1 MFRPTGLGIPV
12 PVKALAIFTV
22 CTVCGLFFSVGLWAE
37 AIDTSKP
44 YVASVHS
51 SENALGLEDE
61 IGVAVINAG
70 QFLDEAR
77 KQDKHILLFIDGMQ
91 LKGIYPDTYSI
102 DRDKG
107 ELHFFVDHSEEPIAL
122 WDHLMLSRESRN
134 FFSRRVAISVGLE
147 DQDPIPTLVKDKNSF
162 KLIMVRKRWFYISV
176 VALLVLLGL
185 FIFLVIETDML
196 RDIGPNP
203 PHGGRKPYS
212 LAKTQMAIWLFTI
225 MSSWLLLYVLKHSFD
240 TINESLVILM
250 GISSG
255 AGIGAATID
264 SNRKAI
270 IKRSKGFIKD
280 ILSDSNGIS
289 FHRFQVFA
297 WTIVMV
303 LVFIRQVASYLVM
316 PEFSGALL
324 TLMGI
329 SSGTYLGFKVSEK
342 PDIGESGAAEM
353 PTASPTPTAAPT
365 PVAPPAPD
373 SKDA

>member
-1 MFRPTGLGIPV
+1 MFRRAGVGIPV
-12 PVKALAIFTV
+12 PVKALVIFTV
-22 CTVCGLFFSVGLWAE
+22 CGLLFSVGLWAE

-44 YVASVHS
+44 YVVSVHS

-70 QFLDEAR
+70 QLLDEAR
-77 KQDKHILLFIDGMQ
+77 QQDKHILLFLDGSQ
-91 LKGIYPDTYSI
+91 LKGIYPDSYAV

-107 ELHFFVDHSEEPIAL
+107 ELHFFVDHSEEPIAM
-122 WDHLMLSRESRN
+122 WDHLMLSRESQK
-134 FFSRRVAISVGLE
+134 FFSRKVSISVGLE
-147 DQDPIPTLVKDKNSF
+147 DQNPVPTMVKDKNSF
-162 KLIMVRKRWFYISV
+162 KLIMVRKRWFYVSV
-176 VALLVLLGL
+176 VALLALLGL
-185 FIFLVIETDML
+185 FIVLAIKTDML
-196 RDIGPNP
+196 RNIGPNP
-203 PHGGRKPYS
+203 SHGGRKPYS
-212 LAKTQMAIWLFTI
+212 LAHTQMAIWFFTI
-225 MSSWLLLYVLKHSFD
+225 MSSWLLLYVLKHTFD

-255 AGIGAATID
+255 AGIAAATID
-264 SNRKAI
+264 SNRKVKAV
-270 IKRSKGFIKD
+270 IKRSKGFIND

-316 PEFSGALL
+316 PEFSTALL

-342 PDIGESGAAEM
+342 PETGESNAAE
-353 PTASPTPTAAPT
+353 TP
-365 PVAPPAPD
+365 PPAPET
-373 SKDA
+373 KNA

>member
-1 MFRPTGLGIPV
+1 MFRRAGVVIPV
-12 PVKALAIFTV
+12 PVKALVIFA
-22 CTVCGLFFSVGLWAE
+22 VCGLFFSMGLWAE
-37 AIDTSKP
+37 VIDTSKP

-61 IGVAVINAG
+61 IGVMVINAG
-70 QFLDEAR
+70 QLLDEAR
-77 KQDKHILLFIDGMQ
+77 QQDKHILLFIDGIPI
-91 LKGIYPDTYSI
+91 KGIFPDTYAI

-107 ELHFFVDHSEEPIAL
+107 ELRFFVDHSEEPIAM

-134 FFSRRVAISVGLE
+134 FFSRKVSISAGLE
-147 DQDPIPTLVKDKNSF
+147 DQYPIPTMVKDKNSF

-176 VALLVLLGL
+176 VALVVLLGL
-185 FIFLVIETDML
+185 FIVLAIKTDIL

-203 PHGGRKPYS
+203 PHGGRRPYS
-212 LAKTQMAIWLFTI
+212 LAQTQMAIWLFTI
-225 MSSWLLLYVLKHSFD
+225 MSSWLLLYVLKHTFD

-255 AGIGAATID
+255 AGIGAVTID
-264 SNRKAI
+264 SNRKAL

-342 PDIGESGAAEM
+342 PGLGESGATE
-353 PTASPTPTAAPT
+353 P
-365 PVAPPAPD
+365 PPAVPE

>member
-1 MFRPTGLGIPV
+1 MPV
-12 PVKALAIFTV
+12 PVKALVIF
-22 CTVCGLFFSVGLWAE
+22 TVCGLFFSMGLWAE
-37 AIDTSKP
+37 VIDNSKP
-44 YVASVHS
+44 YVASVYS

-61 IGVAVINAG
+61 IRVKIFNVG

-77 KQDKHILLFIDGMQ
+77 QQDKHILLFIDGMQ

-107 ELHFFVDHSEEPIAL
+107 ELHFFVDHSEQPIAL
-122 WDHLMLSRESRN
+122 WEHLMLSRESRN
-134 FFSRRVAISVGLE
+134 FFSRRVSISVGLE
-147 DQDPIPTLVKDKNSF
+147 DQEPIPTLVKDNNSF

-176 VALLVLLGL
+176 VALLVLLVL
-185 FIFLVIETDML
+185 FIFLVIKTDML

-212 LAKTQMAIWLFTI
+212 LAKTQMAIWFFTI
-225 MSSWLLLYVLKHSFD
+225 MSSWLLLYVLKHTFD

-255 AGIGAATID
+255 AGLGAATID
-264 SNRKAI
+264 TNRKVKTAI
-270 IKRSKGFIKD
+270 TRSQGFIRD

-316 PEFSGALL
+316 PEFSTALL

-342 PDIGESGAAEM
+342 PVNGESNAPE
-353 PTASPTPTAAPT
+353 TPPAAPE
-365 PVAPPAPD
+365 
-373 SKDA
+373 SKNA

>member
-1 MFRPTGLGIPV
+1 MFRLAGECIPV

-22 CTVCGLFFSVGLWAE
+22 CSVCGLFFSVGLWAQ

-44 YVASVHS
+44 YVTSVHS
-51 SENALGLEDE
+51 SENTLGLEDD
-61 IGVAVINAG
+61 IRVTVINAG
-70 QFLDEAR
+70 QLLDEAR
-77 KQDKHILLFIDGMQ
+77 QQDKHILLFIDNMQ
-91 LKGIYPDTYSI
+91 LKGIYPDTYAV

-134 FFSRRVAISVGLE
+134 FFSRRVSISVGLE

-185 FIFLVIETDML
+185 FIFLVIETNML
-196 RDIGPNP
+196 RDSGPNP

-264 SNRKAI
+264 TNRNLKAAV
-270 IKRSKGFIKD
+270 KRSQGFIRD

-303 LVFIRQVASYLVM
+303 MVFIRQVASYLVM

-342 PDIGESGAAEM
+342 PGTGENGAVE
-353 PTASPTPTAAPT
+353 TPPVSTPKAPAAPD
-365 PVAPPAPD
+365 V
-373 SKDA
+373 KDGNDPIK

>member
-1 MFRPTGLGIPV
+1 MRTKNSSNKFRPTGVGIPV

-61 IGVAVINAG
+61 IGITVINAG
-70 QFLDEAR
+70 QLLDDA
-77 KQDKHILLFIDGMQ
+77 KQQDKHILLFIDSMQ

-134 FFSRRVAISVGLE
+134 FFSRKVSISVGLE
-147 DQDPIPTLVKDKNSF
+147 DQDPVPTLVKDKNSF
-162 KLIMVRKRWFYISV
+162 KLLMVRKRWFYISV
-176 VALLVLLGL
+176 FALLVLLGL

-255 AGIGAATID
+255 AGLGAMTID
-264 SNRKAI
+264 SNKNVKAAVI
-270 IKRSKGFIKD
+270 RSQGFIKD

-342 PDIGESGAAEM
+342 PEPGESGAAET
-353 PTASPTPTAAPT
+353 PPVSSPAAPET
-365 PVAPPAPD
+365 KGA
-373 SKDA
+373 

>member
-1 MFRPTGLGIPV
+1 MFRPTGVGIPV

-37 AIDTSKP
+37 VIDTSKP

-61 IGVAVINAG
+61 IGVVVINAG
-70 QFLDEAR
+70 QLLDEAR
-77 KQDKHILLFIDGMQ
+77 QQDKHILLFIDGMQ
-91 LKGIYPDTYSI
+91 LKGTYPDTYSI

-107 ELHFFVDHSEEPIAL
+107 EFHFFVDHSEEPIAL
-122 WDHLMLSRESRN
+122 WDHLMISRESRN
-134 FFSRRVAISVGLE
+134 FFSRKVSISVGLE
-147 DQDPIPTLVKDKNSF
+147 DQDPVPTLVKDKNSF
-162 KLIMVRKRWFYISV
+162 KLLMVRKRWFYISV
-176 VALLVLLGL
+176 FALLVLLGL

-264 SNRKAI
+264 TNRKVKAAVA
-270 IKRSKGFIKD
+270 RSQGFIRD

-329 SSGTYLGFKVSEK
+329 SSGTYLGLKVSEK
-342 PDIGESGAAEM
+342 PESADTRVAGPPPPNLPE
-353 PTASPTPTAAPT
+353 APLG
-365 PVAPPAPD
+365 
-373 SKDA
+373 KDGNDPIK

>member
-1 MFRPTGLGIPV
+1 MFRRAGVGIPV
-12 PVKALAIFTV
+12 PVKALVIF
-22 CTVCGLFFSVGLWAE
+22 TVCGLFFSMGLWAQ

-44 YVASVHS
+44 YVPSVHS

-61 IGVAVINAG
+61 IGVTVINAG
-70 QFLDEAR
+70 QLLDEAR

-122 WDHLMLSRESRN
+122 WEHLMLSRESRN
-134 FFSRRVAISVGLE
+134 FFSRKVSISIGLE

-176 VALLVLLGL
+176 VALLILLGL

-225 MSSWLLLYVLKHSFD
+225 MSSWLLLYVLKHTFD

-255 AGIGAATID
+255 AGLGAATID
-264 SNRKAI
+264 TNRKVKAVVA
-270 IKRSKGFIKD
+270 RSQGFIRD

-297 WTIVMV
+297 WTVVMV

-316 PEFSGALL
+316 PEFSGPLL

-342 PDIGESGAAEM
+342 PESGESNAAG
-353 PTASPTPTAAPT
+353 TPPA
-365 PVAPPAPD
+365 APPAAPPV
-373 SKDA
+373 KDGNDAIK